1 MVEHKKQLPVYS
13 DTSGCLLIQVG
24 IKYDVMV
31 VRTVRVCGALEAG
44 EGTDTAGQPS
54 CGFLGFG
61 LHTNH
66 SEQELLWPV
75 IGGN

>member
-13 DTSGCLLIQVG
+13 DTSECLLIQVG

-44 EGTDTAGQPS
+44 EGIDTAGQPS
-54 CGFLGFG
+54 CGFLGLGYTQTIVNKSYFG
-61 LHTNH
+61 L
-66 SEQELLWPV
+66 
-75 IGGN
+75 

>member
-44 EGTDTAGQPS
+44 EGTDTAGQRDSRHAASWAWVTHKP
-54 CGFLGFG
+54 
-61 LHTNH
+61 
-66 SEQELLWPV
+66 
-75 IGGN
+75 

>member
-44 EGTDTAGQPS
+44 EGTDTAGYTQTIVNKS
-54 CGFLGFG
+54 FFG
-61 LHTNH
+61 L
-66 SEQELLWPV
+66 
-75 IGGN
+75 